1 MIASLSGTLSTVG
14 LDWVEVT
21 VGGVGLRVNVPASL
35 IDQVGQVGDGV
46 KLFTSLQVKEDSL
59 TLFGFPSSD
68 GRQAFEALLGVN
80 GVGPRLALSILS
92 RMAPENLALAV
103 ATEDPAEFKGVPGVG
118 TRIAQ
123 RIVME
128 LKGKLEIEMT
138 AATSYS
144 ATGCRAYE
152 ALAPLGYTM
161 SEVMEAAASLPR
173 DEPLEFEEK
182 VRLVLDYLAGQ

>member
-1 MIASLSGTLSTVG
+1 MITSLSGTLSTVG

-21 VGGVGLRVNVPASL
+21 VGGVGLRVNVPSSL

-59 TLFGFPSSD
+59 TLYGFPSSD

-92 RMAPENLALAV
+92 RMAPETLAMAV

-128 LKGKLEIEMT
+128 LKGKLEIEVT
-138 AATSYS
+138 AAPT
-144 ATGCRAYE
+144 ARPDAELTE
-152 ALAPLGYTM
+152 ALTALGYTM

-173 DEPLEFEEK
+173 DEPLELEDK
-182 VRLVLDYLAGQ
+182 IRLALENLAGQ

>member
-1 MIASLSGTLSTVG
+1 MITSLSGTLSTAG

-138 AATSYS
+138 AAPTARPDAELIDSLT
-144 ATGCRAYE
+144 A
-152 ALAPLGYTM
+152 LGYTM
-161 SEVMEAAASLPR
+161 SEVMEAASSLPR
-173 DEPLEFEEK
+173 DKPLEFEEK
-182 VRLVLDYLAGQ
+182 VRLVLDYLGGQ

>member
-1 MIASLSGTLSTVG
+1 MITSLSGTLSTVG

-21 VGGVGLRVNVPASL
+21 VGGVGLRVNVPSSL

-59 TLFGFPSSD
+59 TLYGFPSAD

-92 RMAPENLALAV
+92 RMAPETLAMAV
-103 ATEDPAEFKGVPGVG
+103 ATEDPAEFKGVSGVG

-123 RIVME
+123 RIVMD
-128 LKGKLEIEMT
+128 LKGKLEIEVT
-138 AATSYS
+138 AAPT
-144 ATGCRAYE
+144 ARPDAELTE
-152 ALAPLGYTM
+152 ALTALGYTM

-173 DEPLEFEEK
+173 DKPLEFEEK
-182 VRLVLDYLAGQ
+182 LRLVLDYLGGQ

>member
-1 MIASLSGTLSTVG
+1 MITSLTGTLSVIG
-14 LDWVEVT
+14 LDWIEVT

-35 IDQVGQVGDGV
+35 IDQVGQTGERV

-59 TLFGFPSSD
+59 TLYGFPNSD
-68 GRQAFEALLGVN
+68 GRLAFEALLGVN

-92 RMAPENLALAV
+92 RLTPDNLALAV
-103 ATEDPAEFKGVPGVG
+103 ATEDPVRFKGVPGVG

-138 AATSYS
+138 AAPTLQPDNELV
-144 ATGCRAYE
+144 E
-152 ALAPLGYTM
+152 ALTALGY
-161 SEVMEAAASLPR
+161 SVAEVMGAVASLPR
-173 DEPLEFEEK
+173 DEPLSTEEK
-182 VRLVLDYLAGQ
+182 VRQALDHLAGQ

>member
-1 MIASLSGTLSTVG
+1 MLTSLSGTLSTVG
-14 LDWVEVT
+14 LDWVEIA

-35 IDQVGQVGDGV
+35 IDQVGKVGDGV
-46 KLFTSLQVKEDSL
+46 KLYTSLQVKEDSL
-59 TLFGFPSSD
+59 TLYGFPSAD

-103 ATEDPAEFKGVPGVG
+103 ATEDPSEFKGVSGVG

-138 AATSYS
+138 AAPYS
-144 ATGCRAYE
+144 ATGCRAYRSPHGIRLHHVRSFGSRRKSP
-152 ALAPLGYTM
+152 ARQTA
-161 SEVMEAAASLPR
+161 EVR
-173 DEPLEFEEK
+173 
-182 VRLVLDYLAGQ
+182 GQTATRP

>member
-1 MIASLSGTLSTVG
+1 MITSLSGTLSTVG
-14 LDWVEVT
+14 LDWVEVS
-21 VGGVGLRVNVPASL
+21 VGGVGLRVNVPSSL
-35 IDQVGQVGDGV
+35 IDQVGQVGDAV

-59 TLFGFPSSD
+59 TLYGFPSSD

-80 GVGPRLALSILS
+80 GVGPRLALAILS
-92 RMAPENLALAV
+92 RMAPETLAMAV
-103 ATEDPAEFKGVPGVG
+103 ATEDPAEFKGVSGVG

-138 AATSYS
+138 AAPS
-144 ATGCRAYE
+144 ARPDAELTE
-152 ALAPLGYTM
+152 ALTALGYTM

-173 DEPLEFEEK
+173 DKPLEFEEK
-182 VRLVLDYLAGQ
+182 LRLVLDYLGGQ

>member
-1 MIASLSGTLSTVG
+1 MITSLSGTLSTVG

-138 AATSYS
+138 AAPT
-144 ATGCRAYE
+144 ARPDAELIE

-161 SEVMEAAASLPR
+161 SEVMEAASSLPR

-182 VRLVLDYLAGQ
+182 VRLVLDYLGGQ

>member
-1 MIASLSGTLSTVG
+1 MITSLSGTLSTAG

-138 AATSYS
+138 AAPTARPDAELIDSLT
-144 ATGCRAYE
+144 A
-152 ALAPLGYTM
+152 LGYTM
-161 SEVMEAAASLPR
+161 SEVMEAASSLPR

-182 VRLVLDYLAGQ
+182 VRLVLDYLGGQ

>member
-1 MIASLSGTLSTVG
+1 MITSLSGTLSTAG

-138 AATSYS
+138 AAPTARPDAELIESLT
-144 ATGCRAYE
+144 A
-152 ALAPLGYTM
+152 LGYTM
-161 SEVMEAAASLPR
+161 SEVMEAASSLPR
-173 DEPLEFEEK
+173 DKPLEFEEK
-182 VRLVLDYLAGQ
+182 VRLVLDYLGGQ

>member
-1 MIASLSGTLSTVG
+1 MITSLSGTLSTAG

-35 IDQVGQVGDGV
+35 IDQVGKVGDGV

-138 AATSYS
+138 AVPTARPDAELIESLT
-144 ATGCRAYE
+144 A
-152 ALAPLGYTM
+152 LGYTM
-161 SEVMEAAASLPR
+161 SEVMEAASSLPR

-182 VRLVLDYLAGQ
+182 VRLVLDYLGGQ

>member
-1 MIASLSGTLSTVG
+1 MITSLSGTLSTAG

-138 AATSYS
+138 AAPTARPDAELIDSLT
-144 ATGCRAYE
+144 A
-152 ALAPLGYTM
+152 LGYTM
-161 SEVMEAAASLPR
+161 SEVMEAASSLPR
-173 DEPLEFEEK
+173 DKPLKFEEK
-182 VRLVLDYLAGQ
+182 LRLVLDYLGGQ

>member
-1 MIASLSGTLSTVG
+1 MITSLSGQLSTVG

-21 VGGVGLRVNVPASL
+21 VGGVGLRVNVPSSL
-35 IDQVGQVGDGV
+35 IDQVGRVGDGV

-59 TLFGFPSSD
+59 TLYGFPSSD

-80 GVGPRLALSILS
+80 GVGPRVALSILS
-92 RMAPENLALAV
+92 RMAPETLAMAV

-128 LKGKLEIEMT
+128 LKGKLEIEVT
-138 AATSYS
+138 AAPT
-144 ATGCRAYE
+144 ARPDAELAE
-152 ALAPLGYTM
+152 ALTALGYTV

-173 DEPLEFEEK
+173 DEPLELEDK
-182 VRLVLDYLAGQ
+182 IRLALEYLAGQ

>member
-1 MIASLSGTLSTVG
+1 M
-14 LDWVEVT
+14 
-21 VGGVGLRVNVPASL
+21 NVPASL
-35 IDQVGQVGDGV
+35 IDQVGQVE
-46 KLFTSLQVKEDSL
+46 TESSCSLPSKSKRTASPCSASQVP
-59 TLFGFPSSD
+59 TD
-68 GRQAFEALLGVN
+68 GRPSRPFSVSTASVPDSPCRSCRGWPGE
-80 GVGPRLALSILS
+80 PRACGGD
-92 RMAPENLALAV
+92 RR
-103 ATEDPAEFKGVPGVG
+103 PAEFKGVPGVG

-138 AATSYS
+138 AAPT
-144 ATGCRAYE
+144 ARPDAELTE

-182 VRLVLDYLAGQ
+182 VRLVLDYLGGQ

>member
-1 MIASLSGTLSTVG
+1 M
-14 LDWVEVT
+14 
-21 VGGVGLRVNVPASL
+21 
-35 IDQVGQVGDGV
+35 

-59 TLFGFPSSD
+59 TLYGFPSSD

-80 GVGPRLALSILS
+80 GVGPRLALAILS

-138 AATSYS
+138 AAPS
-144 ATGCRAYE
+144 ARPDAELTD
-152 ALAPLGYTM
+152 ALTALGYTM
-161 SEVMEAAASLPR
+161 SEVMEAASNLPS
-173 DEPLEFEEK
+173 DEPLEFEDK
-182 VRLVLDYLAGQ
+182 LRLTLERLAGQ

>member
-1 MIASLSGTLSTVG
+1 MITSVTGTLSIIG

-21 VGGVGLRVNVPASL
+21 VGEVGLRVNVPASL
-35 IDQVGQVGDGV
+35 IEQVGQSGDRV

-59 TLFGFPSSD
+59 TLYGFPNSD

-92 RMAPENLALAV
+92 KLTPNDLALAV
-103 ATEDPAEFKGVPGVG
+103 ATEDPVGFKGVPGVG

-138 AATSYS
+138 AALGQRPDS
-144 ATGCRAYE
+144 E
-152 ALAPLGYTM
+152 LIDALTALGYSM
-161 SEVMEAAASLPR
+161 AEVIDATASVPL
-173 DEPLEFEEK
+173 DESISTEEK
-182 VRLVLDYLAGQ
+182 VRQTLEQLAGQ

>member
-1 MIASLSGTLSTVG
+1 MITSLSGTLSTAG

-138 AATSYS
+138 AAPT
-144 ATGCRAYE
+144 ARPDAELTE

-173 DEPLEFEEK
+173 DKPLKFEEK
-182 VRLVLDYLAGQ
+182 VRLVLDYLGGQ

>member
-1 MIASLSGTLSTVG
+1 MITSLSGTLSTVG

-21 VGGVGLRVNVPASL
+21 VGGVGLRVNVPSSL

-59 TLFGFPSSD
+59 TLYGFPSAD

-92 RMAPENLALAV
+92 RMAPETLAMAV
-103 ATEDPAEFKGVPGVG
+103 ATEDSAEFKGVPGVG

-128 LKGKLEIEMT
+128 LKGKLEIEVT
-138 AATSYS
+138 AAPT
-144 ATGCRAYE
+144 ARPDAELTE
-152 ALAPLGYTM
+152 ALTALGYTM
-161 SEVMEAAASLPR
+161 SEVMEAATSLPR
-173 DEPLEFEEK
+173 DEPLELEDK
-182 VRLVLDYLAGQ
+182 IRLALEYLAGQ

>member
-1 MIASLSGTLSTVG
+1 MITSLSGTLSTVG

-21 VGGVGLRVNVPASL
+21 VGGVGLRVNIPASL

-138 AATSYS
+138 AAPTARPDAELIDSLT
-144 ATGCRAYE
+144 A
-152 ALAPLGYTM
+152 LGYTM
-161 SEVMEAAASLPR
+161 SEVMEAASSLPR
-173 DEPLEFEEK
+173 DKPLEFEEK
-182 VRLVLDYLAGQ
+182 VRLVLDYLGGQ

>member
-1 MIASLSGTLSTVG
+1 MITSLSGTLSTVG

-21 VGGVGLRVNVPASL
+21 VGGVGLRVNVPSSL
-35 IDQVGQVGDGV
+35 IDQVGQAGDGV

-59 TLFGFPSSD
+59 TLYGFPSAD

-92 RMAPENLALAV
+92 RMAPETLAMAV

-138 AATSYS
+138 AAPS
-144 ATGCRAYE
+144 ARPDAELTE
-152 ALAPLGYTM
+152 ALTALGYTM

-173 DEPLEFEEK
+173 DKPLELEEK
-182 VRLVLDYLAGQ
+182 LRLVLDYLGGQ

>member
-1 MIASLSGTLSTVG
+1 MITSLSGTLSTVG

-21 VGGVGLRVNVPASL
+21 VGGVGLRVNIPASL

-138 AATSYS
+138 AAPTARPDAELIDSLT
-144 ATGCRAYE
+144 A
-152 ALAPLGYTM
+152 LGYTM
-161 SEVMEAAASLPR
+161 SEVMEAASSLPR

-182 VRLVLDYLAGQ
+182 VRLVLDYLGGQ

>member
-1 MIASLSGTLSTVG
+1 MITSLSGTLSTVG

-21 VGGVGLRVNVPASL
+21 VGGVGLRVNVPSSL

-59 TLFGFPSSD
+59 TLYGFPSSD

-80 GVGPRLALSILS
+80 GVGPRVALSILS
-92 RMAPENLALAV
+92 RMAPETLAMAV
-103 ATEDPAEFKGVPGVG
+103 ATEDPAEFKGVSGVG

-128 LKGKLEIEMT
+128 LKGKLEIEVT
-138 AATSYS
+138 AAPT
-144 ATGCRAYE
+144 ARPDAELTE
-152 ALAPLGYTM
+152 ALTALGYTM
-161 SEVMEAAASLPR
+161 SEVMEAATSLPH
-173 DEPLEFEEK
+173 DEPLELEDK
-182 VRLVLDYLAGQ
+182 IRLALEYLAGQ

>member
-1 MIASLSGTLSTVG
+1 MITLLSGQLSTVG

-21 VGGVGLRVNVPASL
+21 VGGVGLRVNVPSSL
-35 IDQVGQVGDGV
+35 IDQVGRVGDGV

-59 TLFGFPSSD
+59 TLYGFPSSD

-80 GVGPRLALSILS
+80 GVGPRVALSILS
-92 RMAPENLALAV
+92 RMAPETLAMAV

-128 LKGKLEIEMT
+128 LKGKLEIEVT
-138 AATSYS
+138 AAPT
-144 ATGCRAYE
+144 ARPDAELAE
-152 ALAPLGYTM
+152 ALTALGYTV

-173 DEPLEFEEK
+173 DEPLELEDK
-182 VRLVLDYLAGQ
+182 IRLALEYLAGQ

>member
-1 MIASLSGTLSTVG
+1 MITSLSGTLSTVG

-21 VGGVGLRVNVPASL
+21 VGGVGLRVNVPSSL

-138 AATSYS
+138 AAPT
-144 ATGCRAYE
+144 ARPDAELTE

-182 VRLVLDYLAGQ
+182 VRLVL

>member
-1 MIASLSGTLSTVG
+1 MITSLNGTLSLVG

-35 IDQVGQVGDGV
+35 IEQVGQTGDGV

-59 TLFGFPSSD
+59 TLYGFPNSD
-68 GRQAFEALLGVN
+68 GRHAFEALLGVN

-92 RMAPENLALAV
+92 KLTPDNLALAV
-103 ATEDPAEFKGVPGVG
+103 ATEDAAGFKGVPGVG
-118 TRIAQ
+118 NRIAQ

-138 AATSYS
+138 AAPTVQPD
-144 ATGCRAYE
+144 AELVE
-152 ALAPLGYTM
+152 ALTALGY
-161 SEVMEAAASLPR
+161 SGAEVMGAIASLPR
-173 DEPLEFEEK
+173 DEPLSVEEK
-182 VRLVLDYLAGQ
+182 VRLALEYLAGQ